1 MRVVASATTLV
12 ALAVTAANA
21 QQSPAMRTAK
31 DGVFTAEQARR
42 GRVLY
47 EEHCSMC
54 HGPTLGG
61 VEMAPPLTGSEF
73 YSNWGDLLVSDLFQR
88 INQTM
93 PQATP
98 GSLSRR
104 QNADIVAFILSFNK
118 APAGQVELP
127 ADADVLKTIRIVP
140 TD

>member
-1 MRVVASATTLV
+1 
-12 ALAVTAANA
+12 
-21 QQSPAMRTAK
+21 
-31 DGVFTAEQARR
+31 
-42 GRVLY
+42 
-47 EEHCSMC
+47 MC
-54 HGPTLGG
+54 HGPSLGG

-98 GSLSRR
+98 GSLSAVRTPTSCLHSQLQQSSR
-104 QNADIVAFILSFNK
+104 G
-118 APAGQVELP
+118 PVELP